1 MTNDKLKIKN
11 EGVASRHYHNTVP
24 KAHNHLTFVIG
35 HLTLL
40 LITLGL
46 SASAQTS
53 FDPMT
58 LSVGAKAMGMGKA
71 YVAVAEDCETI
82 FSNPAGLGEIDS
94 FRFTSMSA
102 TILEDVH
109 YTLLGGVYPLG
120 ERSAIGIGYVSAGV
134 NGIEIRDANG
144 FYIRRADYSKNL
156 LIFSYGKKF
165 TDKFSLGLNIKH
177 YSESATA
184 LGNGD
189 GWGLNAD
196 LGILQK
202 GLGWFSI
209 GAVGQNIINTG
220 KIQYKNGEEGKLPSN
235 IKVGTKLH
243 IMGNE
248 FEAAILSPI
257 KLATVLDA
265 NISLQA
271 AEPTSLH
278 WGIEY
283 SPSSYLAFRTGIDQN
298 PKPGGVENN
307 VTYGLSLRVAGL
319 GFHYAYHPYT
329 EFSENTSHYFSI
341 SFDERGWPFEGL
353 PDTFLGQTDSS
364 SSI

>member
-1 MTNDKLKIKN
+1 MRAWLIILI
-11 EGVASRHYHNTVP
+11 S
-24 KAHNHLTFVIG
+24 
-35 HLTLL
+35 
-40 LITLGL
+40 LITFNC
-46 SASAQTS
+46 AFAQIS
-53 FDPMT
+53 FDPMS
-58 LSVGAKAMGMGKA
+58 LSVGAKAMGMGNA

-102 TILEDVH
+102 TILEDIQ

-120 ERSAIGIGYVSAGV
+120 ERSAIGIGYVSTGV
-134 NGIEIRDANG
+134 NGVEIRDANG

-156 LIFSYGKKF
+156 FIFSYGKKF
-165 TDKFSLGLNIKH
+165 TDKFSLGLNVKH

-196 LGILQK
+196 IGLLQK
-202 GLGWFSI
+202 GLGCFSI

-257 KLATVLDA
+257 KLSAMLDA

-271 AEPTSLH
+271 AEPNSLH

-283 SPSSYLAFRTGIDQN
+283 SPSSYLSFRTGIDQS
-298 PKPGGVENN
+298 PKAGGMENN
-307 VTYGLSLRVAGL
+307 LTYGVSLMVVGL

-329 EFSENTSHYFSI
+329 EYSDNISHYFSI
-341 SFDERGWPFEGL
+341 SFDERGWPFEGV
-353 PDTFLGQTDSS
+353 PDTFLGSTTT
-364 SSI
+364 SI